1 MLIKCYG
8 AAPQGI
14 EAVIVT
20 IEVHA
25 VPGFE
30 FTLVGLPD
38 NAVKESH
45 ERIIAALNVN
55 GFSKPR
61 HTLTINMAP
70 ADIKKEGA
78 SYDLPLAIGFLAAEE
93 EVPTKDLDQYIIM
106 GELSLDGTLQP
117 IQGVLPIALAAKKSG
132 FKGMILPAQNARE
145 AAVVDQLEVYGL
157 NNLQE
162 VVRFLNGTQSFTP
175 VYVDTQAE
183 FHNHAFA
190 SDLDFSD
197 VRGQENVRRAMEV
210 AAAGGH
216 NMLMVGPPGAG
227 KSMMAKRLPSI
238 LPPLT
243 LDEALETTKIY
254 SVAGMMTNRKERNGN
269 ASALIV
275 QRPFRSPH
283 HTVTDVALVGGGNT
297 PNPGE
302 ISLAHNGV
310 LFLDELPEYKRSA
323 LEVMRQPLEDRHIC
337 ITRAKMRVD
346 YPASFML
353 IAAMNPCP
361 CGHYGENNP
370 AHPCTCTPAQIH
382 RYMSRISG
390 PLLDR
395 IDIQCDIQP
404 VPYDLLKDNVPT
416 ENSATMRARVIQ
428 ARLIQQ
434 ERFADYNATAKSPVH
449 CNAQMTPRMVRD
461 FCTLSDEC
469 DRLLAFAMEK
479 MGFSARAYDRILKV
493 ARTIADLA
501 QSENICPPHLLEAIN
516 YRILDK
522 GE

>member
-45 ERIIAALNVN
+45 ERIIAALTVN

-78 SYDLPLAIGFLAAEE
+78 SYDSPLAIGFLAAEE
-93 EVPTKDLDQYIIM
+93 EVPTKNLGQYIIM

-117 IQGVLPIALAAKKSG
+117 IQGVLPIALAAKKAG
-132 FKGMILPAQNARE
+132 FKGIILPAQNARE

-183 FHNHAFA
+183 FQNHAFS

-254 SVAGMMTNRKERNGN
+254 SVAGMMTNRKEKNGN
-269 ASALIV
+269 ASALVV

-353 IAAMNPCP
+353 VAAMNPCP

-404 VPYDLLKDNVPT
+404 VPYELLKNNVPT
-416 ENSATMRARVIQ
+416 ESSATMRDRVIQ

-434 ERFADYNATAKSPVH
+434 QRFANYNATAKSPVH
-449 CNAQMTPRMVRD
+449 CNAQMSPRMVRD
-461 FCTLSDEC
+461 FCILSDEC

-501 QSENICPPHLLEAIN
+501 QSENICPSHLLEAIN

>member
-45 ERIIAALNVN
+45 ERIIAALTVN

-78 SYDLPLAIGFLAAEE
+78 SYDSPLAIGFLAAEE
-93 EVPTKDLDQYIIM
+93 EVPTKNLGQYIIM

-117 IQGVLPIALAAKKSG
+117 IQGVLPIALAAKKAG
-132 FKGMILPAQNARE
+132 FKGIILPAQNARE

-183 FHNHAFA
+183 FQNHAFS

-254 SVAGMMTNRKERNGN
+254 SVAGMMTNRKEKNGN
-269 ASALIV
+269 ASALVV

-353 IAAMNPCP
+353 VAAMNPCP

-404 VPYDLLKDNVPT
+404 VPYELLKTNVPT
-416 ENSATMRARVIQ
+416 ESSATMRDRVIQ

-434 ERFADYNATAKSPVH
+434 QRFANYNATAKSPVH
-449 CNAQMTPRMVRD
+449 CNAQMSPRMVRD
-461 FCTLSDEC
+461 FCILSDEC

-501 QSENICPPHLLEAIN
+501 QSENICPSHLLEAIN

>member
-93 EVPTKDLDQYIIM
+93 EVPAKDLDQYIIM

-132 FKGMILPAQNARE
+132 FKGIILPAQNARE

-254 SVAGMMTNRKERNGN
+254 SVAGMMTNRRERNGN

-461 FCTLSDEC
+461 FCILSDEC

>member
-132 FKGMILPAQNARE
+132 FKGIILPAQNARE

-461 FCTLSDEC
+461 FCILSDEC